1 MIRATLGRRQVPTRW
16 CGALLI
22 APLIATLVSAAASA
36 APAQCVIL
44 LHGLARSSHSMAKL
58 EEALREDGYGVANI
72 DYPSRQHPVEEL
84 APAAVGRGLEAC
96 RDAQA
101 GTIHFVTHSMG
112 AILVRYYLS
121 RNAIPELGRV
131 VMLGPPNQGSEVV
144 DRFGKMPGFDAING
158 PAGAQLGTGPDSIPS
173 TLGPVSYPVGVIAGT
188 KRINWILSTALPNPD
203 DGKVSVARTRVE
215 GMADFISVAASHPLL
230 VKDGEAIRQTLAF
243 LADGKFVHDPA
254 PAAPPS
260 DGSLTTAR

>member
-1 MIRATLGRRQVPTRW
+1 MIRATSLGRRQAPTRW

-22 APLIATLVSAAASA
+22 APLIATLVSAAVSA
-36 APAQCVIL
+36 ALGAVRHPA
-44 LHGLARSSHSMAKL
+44 
-58 EEALREDGYGVANI
+58 
-72 DYPSRQHPVEEL
+72 
-84 APAAVGRGLEAC
+84 
-96 RDAQA
+96 
-101 GTIHFVTHSMG
+101 
-112 AILVRYYLS
+112 
-121 RNAIPELGRV
+121 LGRV

-173 TLGPVSYPVGVIAGT
+173 ALGPVSYPVGVIAGT
-188 KRINWILSTALPNPD
+188 KSINWILSTALPNPD

-230 VKDGEAIRQTLAF
+230 VRDADAIRQTLAF
-243 LADGKFVHDPA
+243 LEDGKFVHDAA

-260 DGSLTTAR
+260 GGALTAR